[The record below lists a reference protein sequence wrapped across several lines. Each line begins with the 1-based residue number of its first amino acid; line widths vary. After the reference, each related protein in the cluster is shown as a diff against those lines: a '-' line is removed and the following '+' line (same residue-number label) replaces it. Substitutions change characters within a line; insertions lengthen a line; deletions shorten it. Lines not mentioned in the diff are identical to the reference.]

1 MSSNGNSSHHE
12 LPPNEK
18 ENELY
23 QKTLLETETQWF
35 KRLDEE
41 KLETLKKEAVK
52 LQRQFEKEVN
62 DKTELIQTSM
72 NTIDN
77 AEAQFRLSVAT
88 HFQSIDDMIQMHDAA
103 LCRMEHEFH
112 DKLDRIKYEYAT
124 EKQIIVTKFEQDKEQ
139 IMNETKVIEIEEK
152 ELIDE
157 HNREQQQAIE
167 EIKNKNQEDENG
179 LRFALDTRI
188 EDLDEQF
195 EIAKNEYLQKTDT
208 QSEALQKELE
218 TEKEVSKEMTALQSQ
233 IDSLSSS
240 IKRSRST
247 SKRKSSQNEEARKR
261 VLQRKNDIIRK
272 YSETRAMIE
281 NLRSTQHEKLKELT
295 RQANLCKSDLEKEFE
310 LVERI
315 LKFIQLTKK
324 MKIEQADTASAQ
336 EQEDE
341 TTTPMEYEQP
351 SSFDAEGIWRR
362 YNNALL
368 DMHTLKNEEQKLM
381 RKNTA
386 LRAKL
391 QKFQD
396 GVTIND
402 RVISDNN
409 PLIVING
416 KMTPKS
422 FTLTSTSSSSSLS
435 SKKKDSYCLS
445 MKALSIT

>member
-1 MSSNGNSSHHE
+1 
-12 LPPNEK
+12 
-18 ENELY
+18 
-23 QKTLLETETQWF
+23 
-35 KRLDEE
+35 
-41 KLETLKKEAVK
+41 
-52 LQRQFEKEVN
+52 
-62 DKTELIQTSM
+62 
-72 NTIDN
+72 
-77 AEAQFRLSVAT
+77 
-88 HFQSIDDMIQMHDAA
+88 
-103 LCRMEHEFH
+103 
-112 DKLDRIKYEYAT
+112 
-124 EKQIIVTKFEQDKEQ
+124 
-139 IMNETKVIEIEEK
+139 
-152 ELIDE
+152 
-157 HNREQQQAIE
+157 
-167 EIKNKNQEDENG
+167 
-179 LRFALDTRI
+179 
-188 EDLDEQF
+188 
-195 EIAKNEYLQKTDT
+195 
-208 QSEALQKELE
+208 
-218 TEKEVSKEMTALQSQ
+218 
-233 IDSLSSS
+233 
-240 IKRSRST
+240 
-247 SKRKSSQNEEARKR
+247 
-261 VLQRKNDIIRK
+261 
-272 YSETRAMIE
+272 MIE

-422 FTLTSTSSSSSLS
+422 FTLTSASSSSSLS